1 MRVSLFEQFG
11 ALNSGPVFSALRQ
24 GLAVSGLKQTAN
36 DMSADVAVIWSMLW
50 SGRMQ
55 GNQEVWQTYRNSD
68 RPVIVL
74 EVGMIQRGRTW
85 KLGLNGTG
93 IDAYPTSITDP
104 SRARLLDIDLRP
116 WHQGEN
122 IVIAVQRADS
132 EQWTG
137 QPPVT
142 QWVQTTVDTIRKHT
156 SRPIVV
162 RSHPRIQLSIPGVT
176 VERPKKIPGSYDNY
190 DCEQTLKNAW
200 AVVNWN
206 SGPGPQSVI
215 AGVPAFVGPSSLAVP
230 VANLDLSMIETPH
243 MPDRTQWANQLAHTE
258 WTTPELATGLP
269 IKRLLGI

>member
-11 ALNSGPVFSALRQ
+11 ALNSAPVFCALRQ
-24 GLAVSGLKQTAN
+24 GLAVSGLKQTVN
-36 DMSADVAVIWSMLW
+36 DMNADVAVIWSMLW

-55 GNQEVWQTYRNSD
+55 GNQAVWQAYRNSG
-68 RPVIVL
+68 RPVIVV
-74 EVGMIQRGRTW
+74 EVGMIRRGHTW
-85 KLGLNGTG
+85 KLGINGTG
-93 IDAYPTSITDP
+93 NDSYPGPNMDSD
-104 SRARLLDIDLRP
+104 RAERLGIKLQP
-116 WHQGEN
+116 WQQGNN

-132 EQWTG
+132 EQWAE

-162 RSHPRIQLSIPGVT
+162 RSHPRVQLSIPGVD
-176 VERPKKIPGSYDNY
+176 VERPKKILSSYDDY
-190 DCEQTLKNAW
+190 DFNQTLKNAW

-230 VANLDLSMIETPH
+230 VANLDLSMIETPR
-243 MPDRTQWANQLAHTE
+243 MPDRTQWVNQLAHTE
-258 WTTPELATGLP
+258 WTTQELATGLP